1 MEISSS
7 IKDRYIIIEP
17 LEDVTLYNSME
28 FKKHLSDLIENSTL
42 NIVVDLANIREAD
55 STLISALLFGLRKM
69 DALGREFALINV
81 NEEILSILK
90 LANIIN
96 KFRLYESYGD
106 LI

>member
-1 MEISSS
+1 MEVTTSV
-7 IKDRYIIIEP
+7 KDRYVIVEP
-17 LEDVTLYNSME
+17 LEDVTLYNSMD
-28 FKKHLSDLIENSTL
+28 FKTHLSNLIENTPL

-81 NEEILSILK
+81 SDEILSILK

-96 KFRLYESYGD
+96 KFRIYESYGD

>member
-28 FKKHLSDLIENSTL
+28 FKKNLSDLIENSSL

-55 STLISALLFGLRKM
+55 STLIAALLFGLRKM

-96 KFRLYESYGD
+96 KFRLYESYSD